1 MRNNKTKGGMDRR
14 SFGRALGTGALLA
27 PALGATAATP
37 PRALKPAG
45 FVKAAF
51 FYPPTAQLDAEGY
64 YSWPGKTFDAE
75 GHQAEY
81 TKTLRRFAE
90 ELGLRIDIEPA
101 PVDTP
106 DQLSRFISA
115 VQGESPDGLLLIP
128 FKKSHLEHILKVLD
142 AVRLPSMVFATMG
155 VLLNPHV
162 RQLDGYAHAYR
173 VNSFE
178 NLDAVRQG
186 LKMIQTRRRM
196 KDATLVD
203 ITDRSRGEQRVP
215 HLGTRVVTVPLQD
228 FYDLFERTGRTAE
241 VNALARRYLR
251 EAVQM
256 VEPDENDV
264 YEAAKCYF
272 VLKQIVE
279 REQADAVMM
288 TCLPGARVDAV
299 MMDCLPGLQ
308 HPHQH
313 VPPCMGFMDLRD
325 EGIPAGC
332 ESDLDATL
340 TMMLLQYLFDKP
352 GFQHNPS
359 SDTEKNLYFGAHCTA
374 PSRMNGPDQPA
385 ERYAL
390 RSHAE
395 AGWGCVPQ
403 VFFPVGRKVTFAK
416 YHSREDPPEMVIYS
430 GTLAGCSPNPPCG
443 GCRTNML
450 IRLDELADA
459 SQVKSH
465 HLCLCY
471 GEHAAHLR
479 AFCRLAGVTATA

>member
-1 MRNNKTKGGMDRR
+1 MRNSKTEGGMDRR
-14 SFGRALGTGALLA
+14 AFGRALGTGALLA
-27 PALGATAATP
+27 PGLGAGTAAP
-37 PRALKPAG
+37 PRAVKPAG

-64 YSWPGKTFDAE
+64 YSWPGKTFNAE
-75 GHQAEY
+75 GRQAQY
-81 TKTLRRFAE
+81 TQTLQRFAK

-106 DQLSRFISA
+106 DQLNRFISA

-128 FKKSHLEHILKVLD
+128 FKKSHVENIYKVLD
-142 AVRLPSMVFATMG
+142 AVRLPSVVFATMG
-155 VLLNPHV
+155 ILLNPMV

-173 VNSFE
+173 VNSLE
-178 NLDAVRQG
+178 NLDAVRFG
-186 LKMIQTRRRM
+186 LKIIQTRRRM
-196 KDATLVD
+196 RDATLVD
-203 ITDRSRGEQRVP
+203 ITDRTRGEQRVP

-228 FYDLFERTGRTAE
+228 FYDLFAQTGRTAE
-241 VNALARRYLR
+241 VNARARRYLR

-272 VLKQIVE
+272 VLKQIIE
-279 REQADAVMM
+279 REKADAVMM
-288 TCLPGARVDAV
+288 TCLPG
-299 MMDCLPGLQ
+299 LKQ
-308 HPHQH
+308 PHRH

-340 TMMLLQYLFDKP
+340 TMMLQQYLFDEP

-359 SDTEKNLYFGAHCTA
+359 SDTEKNLYFGAHCTSA
-374 PSRMNGPDQPA
+374 ARMNGPDQPA

-403 VFFPVGRKVTFAK
+403 VFFPVGQKVTFAK

-430 GTLAGCSPNPPCG
+430 GTLAGCPPNPPCG

-450 IRLDELADA
+450 IRVDGLADA

-465 HLCLCY
+465 HLCMCY

-479 AFCRLAGVTATA
+479 TFCRLAGVTAAA

>member
-1 MRNNKTKGGMDRR
+1 MRHTNSAGPIDRR
-14 SFGRALGTGALLA
+14 AFGRALGAGALLA
-27 PALGATAATP
+27 PGLGAQAPATRP
-37 PRALKPAG
+37 ALKPAG

-75 GHQAEY
+75 GRQTQY
-81 TKTLRRFAE
+81 TTTLRRLAA

-106 DQLSRFISA
+106 NQLSRFISA
-115 VQGESPDGLLLIP
+115 VQSESPDGLLLIL
-128 FKKSHLEHILKVLD
+128 FKKSHVENIYKVLD
-142 AVRLPSMVFATMG
+142 AIRLPSVVFATLG
-155 VLLNPHV
+155 ILLNPMI

-173 VNSFE
+173 VNSLE
-178 NLDAVRQG
+178 NLEAVRLG
-186 LKMIQTRRRM
+186 LKMIQTLRRM

-203 ITDRSRGEQRVP
+203 ITNRSRADQRVS

-228 FYDLFERTGRTAE
+228 FYDLFAAIGRTSE
-241 VNALARRYLR
+241 VNERARRYLR
-251 EAVQM
+251 EAVKR

-272 VLKQIVE
+272 VLKQIIE
-279 REQADAVMM
+279 REKADAVMM
-288 TCLPGARVDAV
+288 TCLPGLRR
-299 MMDCLPGLQ
+299 PRR
-308 HPHQH
+308 H

-325 EGIPAGC
+325 EAIPAGC
-332 ESDLDATL
+332 QSDLDATL
-340 TMMLLQYLFDKP
+340 TMMLLQYLFDRP
-352 GFQHNPS
+352 SFQHNPS

-374 PSRMNGPDQPA
+374 PARMNGPEQSA

-403 VFFPVGRKVTFAK
+403 VFFPVGRRVTLANYF
-416 YHSREDPPEMVIYS
+416 SRENPPQMSIYS
-430 GTLAGCSPNPPCG
+430 GTLVGCPPNPPCG

-450 IRLDELADA
+450 VRVDGCADP
-459 SQVKSH
+459 SQLKSGD
-465 HLCLCY
+465 HLCMCY